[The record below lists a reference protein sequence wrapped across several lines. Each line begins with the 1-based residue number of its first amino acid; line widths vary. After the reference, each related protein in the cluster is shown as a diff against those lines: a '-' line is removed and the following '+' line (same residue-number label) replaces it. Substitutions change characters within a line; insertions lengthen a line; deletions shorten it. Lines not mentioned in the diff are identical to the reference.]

1 MAEGSAGFLIPWT
14 CLMDRKVCPDN
25 KVYSM
30 SSQRK
35 TFAQALGNTCDIPLS
50 QLPTPCIKGDMIV
63 VRIDE
68 AYYLAGLEDYK
79 THLHGRVILSKGDKP
94 LTHLD
99 LTKKLQPVWKALG
112 PWKAIPLGK
121 GFYEFEFASIE
132 DMRWALGMGS
142 LKLSPGLLRLFAWT
156 KDFVPATM
164 RSTKAQTWVRIYHLP
179 LEYWKPRTIFFIVRG
194 LGTLLSLDEHTM
206 RKNRGMFARVL
217 MDIDLLSPLPDHLL
231 VERPDFAFVAGVEY
245 EWLPPFCSHCKMIG
259 HELAQCRVI
268 HDQGRVPGPQH
279 KPSQKTPSDE

>member
-1 MAEGSAGFLIPWT
+1 
-14 CLMDRKVCPDN
+14 
-25 KVYSM
+25 
-30 SSQRK
+30 
-35 TFAQALGNTCDIPLS
+35 
-50 QLPTPCIKGDMIV
+50 MIV

-68 AYYLAGLEDYK
+68 VDYLDGLEDCK

-121 GFYEFEFASIE
+121 GFYEFEFVSIE

-142 LKLSPGLLRLFAWT
+142 LKLTPGLLRLFSWT

-179 LEYWKPRTIFFIVRG
+179 LEYWKPRTIFSIFRG
-194 LGTLLSLDEHTM
+194 LGTPLSLDEHTM
-206 RKNRGMFARVL
+206 RKNRGMFDRVL
-217 MDIDLLSPLPDHLL
+217 VDIDLLSPLLDHLL
-231 VERPDFAFVAGVEY
+231 VERSDFAFVAGVEY
-245 EWLPPFCSHCKMIG
+245 EWLPPFCSHCKMIVLKL
-259 HELAQCRVI
+259 EEASSLPRLDVCLMKKMA
-268 HDQGRVPGPQH
+268 
-279 KPSQKTPSDE
+279 